1 MCQRLS
7 FAGPRFSSKTRD
19 GFDKEI
25 VDARGHKNG
34 HYSSLL
40 GFDAEGSIRSGVM
53 GAGEGLS
60 TGCFWLWS
68 RRAKMMPCTQAGCL
82 LLRMG
87 PAISQS
93 LDQL

>member
-1 MCQRLS
+1 MCQGLS
-7 FAGPRFSSKTRD
+7 FAGPRFSSKTGD

-40 GFDAEGSIRSGVM
+40 CFEGSIRSSVM

-60 TGCFWLWS
+60 T
-68 RRAKMMPCTQAGCL
+68 
-82 LLRMG
+82 
-87 PAISQS
+87 
-93 LDQL
+93 